1 MSRFKRWWDWSS
13 YQWTLCSWWHLRTEM
28 PRWLHQI
35 QFLWLKDQVKEVII
49 SWFTG
54 AFFFKVYLCFFM
66 PKKSDGWEYVS
77 KSIENHQLKFSRSQ
91 DHPTD
96 MFVRNPVDV
105 HHSEWFRL
113 PIGYLAQSLVGK
125 VSTQIL
131 KSWFRNLRFQSLF
144 TLLMVQKSGHHQFI
158 RTRFH
163 TCQVVIAGFLPSTVL
178 FCILSPPSSM
188 YTCVAMGTE
197 TTRLRFSHLFKQH
210 EDWDYGTFIC
220 GDSPCDISGVAA
232 SIKNLKEASTEARTK
247 WVGHLV
253 KVIGSM
259 DFGWYDVDGWIRN
272 PIPISNTP
280 VVNSARFQLP
290 GLNWWVNPRFLVAI
304 SEETEVISACQEGD
318 IIPSGATCTPNCK
331 WPGREFPWN

>member
-54 AFFFKVYLCFFM
+54 AFFFQSLFVFFLCQ
-66 PKKSDGWEYVS
+66 KKAMGGSMSPNPLKITSWSFQDLKIIQRTCLSGTLLTCTTQSDSDY
-77 KSIENHQLKFSRSQ
+77 
-91 DHPTD
+91 
-96 MFVRNPVDV
+96 
-105 HHSEWFRL
+105 
-113 PIGYLAQSLVGK
+113 QSDTGQKALVGK

-131 KSWFRNLRFQSLF
+131 KSWFRNLRFQSFF

-158 RTRFH
+158 RTRFP

-178 FCILSPPSSM
+178 FCILSPASSM

-253 KVIGSM
+253 QVIGSI
-259 DFGWYDVDGWIRN
+259 DLLIR
-272 PIPISNTP
+272 
-280 VVNSARFQLP
+280 RWW
-290 GLNWWVNPRFLVAI
+290 LNQKSHSHFKYTRR
-304 SEETEVISACQEGD
+304 
-318 IIPSGATCTPNCK
+318 K
-331 WPGREFPWN
+331 W

>member
-1 MSRFKRWWDWSS
+1 MICVFNVKKSDRLVCLQIYWKSPVEVFKISRSSNWHAPQEPCWRAPLRAIQTTNRIPVTKRWW
-13 YQWTLCSWWHLRTEM
+13 
-28 PRWLHQI
+28 
-35 QFLWLKDQVKEVII
+35 
-49 SWFTG
+49 G
-54 AFFFKVYLCFFM
+54 
-66 PKKSDGWEYVS
+66 
-77 KSIENHQLKFSRSQ
+77 
-91 DHPTD
+91 
-96 MFVRNPVDV
+96 
-105 HHSEWFRL
+105 
-113 PIGYLAQSLVGK
+113 
-125 VSTQIL
+125 
-131 KSWFRNLRFQSLF
+131 RFQLRSLNHGF
-144 TLLMVQKSGHHQFI
+144 GIWDFNHLIYHLLMVQKSGHHQFI

-253 KVIGSM
+253 KVIGSI

-280 VVNSARFQLP
+280 VVNDSRFEQLP